1 MSIAGQL
8 GLGST
13 DTPSYVRALEWWQH
27 ELGDD
32 PALDIVGDLV
42 DLELWTRC
50 ATRPGCDALEGWLA
64 GRAVTEVDAATV
76 LAWLLIPGA
85 ARMADRLRDLSPEID
100 QFVAG
105 QLWLEV
111 RTHGGQPTKA
121 VGFTILQRTRRAVL
135 ADFGLGD
142 GGERQDTAWANAIVT
157 DRFDEHDVPVT
168 LAAYDSR
175 DEVCVLISRMLRD
188 GALTPDDVGI
198 LASAAEHANW
208 LDAPL
213 RSRGGLTTPDALEV
227 LTWLEPSKART
238 MRRRV
243 GDLLKRVAVYA
254 HQHGTWVDDED
265 LAEAHQEG
273 WTLIELSTIAS
284 DPAKERMLRR
294 WREDLDLIAR
304 CQALRRAG
312 QAAGE
317 PRCPCG
323 GTGEC
328 DSWLGSA

>member
-1 MSIAGQL
+1 MSIADQL

-13 DTPSYVRALEWWQH
+13 DTPSYARAQEWWLH

-32 PALDIVGDLV
+32 PASDIVRDLAN
-42 DLELWTRC
+42 LEVWTRF
-50 ATRPGCDALEGWLA
+50 ASRAGCDALEGWLA
-64 GRAVTEVDAATV
+64 ERAVSDVDAATV

-85 ARMADRLRDLSPEID
+85 VRIADRLRDLSPDID

-105 QLWLEV
+105 QLWIEV
-111 RTHGGQPTKA
+111 RTHSGQPAKA
-121 VGFTILQRTRRAVL
+121 VAFTILQRTKRAVL

-142 GGERQDTAWANAIVT
+142 GGERQDMAWANTIVT
-157 DRFDEHDVPVT
+157 DRFEEQDAPAT
-168 LAAYDSR
+168 R
-175 DEVCVLISRMLRD
+175 DEYDGRDEACVLISRMLRD
-188 GALTPDDVGI
+188 GALTPDEVGI
-198 LASAAEHANW
+198 LTSAADHANW
-208 LDAPL
+208 LNAPL
-213 RSRGGLTTPDALEV
+213 RGRAGLTTPGALEV

-243 GDLLKRVAVYA
+243 GDLLTRVASYA
-254 HQHGTWVDDED
+254 REYGTNVDDDD
-265 LAEAHQEG
+265 LAEAHKDG
-273 WTLIELSTIAS
+273 WTLIELSMMTG
-284 DPAKERMLRR
+284 DPDKESMLRR
-294 WREDLDLIAR
+294 WRDDLDLIAR

-328 DSWLGSA
+328 DSWLESA